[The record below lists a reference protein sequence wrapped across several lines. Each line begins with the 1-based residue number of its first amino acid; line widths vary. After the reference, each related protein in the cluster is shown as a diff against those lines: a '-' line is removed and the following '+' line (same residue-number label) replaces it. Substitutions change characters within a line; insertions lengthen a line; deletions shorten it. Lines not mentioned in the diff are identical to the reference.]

1 MPNFDAELDRLAD
14 DTVTI
19 LGSRTVTL
27 RQPGTTT
34 LNAATRQ
41 RETGTFTE
49 YEVSAIRGEDL
60 ITPVGIGDGS
70 ARVVRCTFIMRAA
83 DLTDL
88 SAPVPA
94 RGWRLVDATVEWQ
107 VTEVRMDVD
116 GKQVEVVCT
125 RAF

>member
-1 MPNFDAELDRLAD
+1 MPNFDAELDRLAG

-27 RQPGTTT
+27 RQPVTGT

-41 RETGTFTE
+41 RETGTFTQ
-49 YEVSAIRGEDL
+49 YVVSAIRGEDL
-60 ITPVGIGDGS
+60 ITPVGVSDGS
-70 ARVVRCTFIMRAA
+70 ARAVRCTYIMRTAN
-83 DLTDL
+83 LT
-88 SAPVPA
+88 VIPA
-94 RGWRLVDATVEWQ
+94 RAWRLVDATVEWQ

-116 GKQVEVVCT
+116 GKQCEVLCT

>member
-1 MPNFDAELDRLAD
+1 MPNFDAELDTLAD
-14 DTVTI
+14 DCVGI
-19 LGSRTVTL
+19 LGSRTITL

-41 RETGTFTE
+41 RETGTFTD
-49 YEVSAIRGEDL
+49 YQVAAIRGEDI

-70 ARVVRCTFIMRAA
+70 ARAVRCTYIMRAA

-88 SAPVPA
+88 TAPVPA

-116 GKQVEVVCT
+116 GKQCEVVCT